1 MSLRYTFLCPS
12 GARTVD
18 EDSVL
23 VEVLTT
29 ETYQTNPATI
39 RDGKIVSLLRIKQLQ
54 LLCMQTVDQPVWEK
68 VISNSDLQYGTPCS

>member
-39 RDGKIVSLLRIKQLQ
+39 RDGKIV
-54 LLCMQTVDQPVWEK
+54 
-68 VISNSDLQYGTPCS
+68 